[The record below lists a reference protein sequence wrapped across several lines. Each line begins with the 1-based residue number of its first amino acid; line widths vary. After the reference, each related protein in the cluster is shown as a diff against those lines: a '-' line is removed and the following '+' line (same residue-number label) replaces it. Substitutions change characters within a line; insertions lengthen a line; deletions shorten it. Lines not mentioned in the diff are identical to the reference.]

1 MRVPY
6 IGVPQVLPGGGATAL
21 HVETPGGYQQL
32 QQGVAALGQGVDQ
45 VQAGIE
51 KEQHEAAVVEARD
64 NLTQYQHETTD
75 TLHGAANPTPADAA
89 DAAFAGREAETGF
102 LSTKGKAAAEQSAD
116 TLDELEQKRL
126 KRAEGIQNKKARE
139 LFLMSSAEAYENTR
153 RTVES
158 HVSQQIEQA
167 KVDSISAA
175 TDEAVRA
182 AALDPGNDKLAQER
196 ISAVAGAIGGLGR
209 GQDFNDAQT
218 LQVQQKV
225 AATRLDALLNAGNV
239 EGAER
244 VLDANKWAL
253 GGQLDDY
260 RKKVETAKA
269 GAEAEQ
275 YVTAIV
281 NGARLPDGQVDEAR
295 ALRLLEKSD
304 PKFRAKAEPILNQH
318 IVRERQAWEA
328 ETKRVSTAAFSFYNA
343 RGWADFVKTP
353 LATELNQR
361 DPALYNRLQN
371 DAQSELDRLDRKR
384 RGTAEDRRAQT
395 QVDAVALNQFLSLT
409 PEERSET
416 DTESWAKGRG
426 MSPVA
431 VSSLGKLK
439 EQAAEVVT
447 RGQATSE
454 GEFVKR
460 AVADAE
466 STFETGTTPQA
477 KARRR
482 AQIQEHEAKARRW
495 FSEWVS
501 EHKGHAPTDAEA
513 ADQSGKFALGRV
525 PIGDEGAAAAAD
537 VIVRRGTQKVR
548 VLPEL
553 DFSGGGASPPA
564 MIRVRNRKT
573 GATGS
578 MPAAKFNPEAY
589 ERLDGS

>member
-1 MRVPY
+1 MKVPVYDSPQVAPQESRVPVDSVSAPDHSAADRA
-6 IGVPQVLPGGGATAL
+6 IAQAGQAVDV
-21 HVETPGGYQQL
+21 
-32 QQGVAALGQGVDQ
+32 GVAAYSRAAEKARQQAIASTATDAETAFTKAATAEVHGDSASGTPGFMQLQGRAAEAEGGPVMQ
-45 VQAGIE
+45 RIE
-51 KEQHEAAVVEARD
+51 KHRQDIANGLTNEQAKKLFLQRTGGQVESYRAGVETYVTGQRRVADVATLKARADAGLESIRANWYNLGEAEHQTAALEGPIRALALSPEDAEADVKRWHGAVAATQVDSQLDRGDWQSAEVTLKNKGAAIEDKARSALEARLD
-64 NLTQYQHETTD
+64 KVKSV
-75 TLHGAANPTPADAA
+75 GAAEAL
-89 DAAFAGREAETGF
+89 AGH
-102 LSTKGKAAAEQSAD
+102 
-116 TLDELEQKRL
+116 
-126 KRAEGIQNKKARE
+126 IV
-139 LFLMSSAEAYENTR
+139 SSATSAIGEVNQTAVLNELNR
-153 RTVES
+153 LPPD
-158 HVSQQIEQA
+158 EQA
-167 KVDSISAA
+167 KVRPIVFQRLTEQEQAFAA
-175 TDEAVRA
+175 D
-182 AALDPGNDKLAQER
+182 
-196 ISAVAGAIGGLGR
+196 
-209 GQDFNDAQT
+209 
-218 LQVQQKV
+218 
-225 AATRLDALLNAGNV
+225 
-239 EGAER
+239 
-244 VLDANKWAL
+244 
-253 GGQLDDY
+253 
-260 RKKVETAKA
+260 
-269 GAEAEQ
+269 
-275 YVTAIV
+275 
-281 NGARLPDGQVDEAR
+281 
-295 ALRLLEKSD
+295 
-304 PKFRAKAEPILNQH
+304 
-318 IVRERQAWEA
+318 
-328 ETKRVSTAAFSFYNA
+328 TKRVGTAAFTLYN
-343 RGWADFVKTP
+343 RVGWAAFSKSDV
-353 LATELNQR
+353 ADELNQR

-371 DAQSELDRLDRKR
+371 DAQSEADRLERKR

-553 DFSGGGASPPA
+553 DFSGGGAAKPTKA
-564 MIRVRNRKT
+564 DRAKALK
-573 GATGS
+573 ATGLS
-578 MPAAKFNPEAY
+578 NADIAKKMTAEGY
-589 ERLDGS
+589 